1 MMNRSIPWRFPLGAM
16 VVSLATII
24 IGPGERPAFSED
36 PELEAL
42 LEPDVIIVMKDKAFH
57 VVKGGDPAGD
67 PLFAMEAGLDTEILL
82 RNEDGV
88 AHEFVSPFFMNVEVM
103 LSGEATTVF
112 TKDAV
117 GFRVEGGK
125 SVTIRFPSPHVE
137 EGAKIQKNLFWCNV
151 HGKHPGDKMRGEL
164 VLMETKREAP

>member
-1 MMNRSIPWRFPLGAM
+1 MKRSIPWSWPLVVM
-16 VVSLATII
+16 VLSLITVTI
-24 IGPGERPAFSED
+24 GMGEKTAFSED

-42 LEPDVIIVMKDKAFH
+42 LEPEVIIVMKDKAFH

-82 RNEDGV
+82 RNEDDV
-88 AHEFVSPFFMNVEVM
+88 AHEFVSPFFLNVEIM
-103 LSGEATTVF
+103 MSGEATTVY
-112 TKDAV
+112 TKDAA

-137 EGAKIQKNLFWCNV
+137 KGAKIQKNLFWCNV
-151 HGKHPGDKMRGEL
+151 HGKEPGDKMRGEL
-164 VLMETKREAP
+164 VLMETKRKVR

>member
-1 MMNRSIPWRFPLGAM
+1 MTRSMTWFLPLGAM
-16 VVSLATII
+16 VVSLTTVTLAMGE
-24 IGPGERPAFSED
+24 GPVSSED

-42 LEPDVIIVMKDKAFH
+42 LEPEVIIVMKDKAFH

-82 RNEDGV
+82 RNEDDV
-88 AHEFVSPFFMNVEVM
+88 AHEFVSPFFMNVEIM
-103 LSGEATTVF
+103 MSGEATTVF

-125 SVTIRFPSPHVE
+125 SVTIRFPSPHVPK
-137 EGAKIQKNLFWCNV
+137 GAKIQKNLFWCNV
-151 HGKHPGDKMRGEL
+151 HGKEPGDKMRGEL
-164 VLMETKREAP
+164 VLMETKRKVR

>member
-1 MMNRSIPWRFPLGAM
+1 MTRSIPWFLPLGAM
-16 VVSLATII
+16 VVSLITVT
-24 IGPGERPAFSED
+24 IGPGEGLAFSED

-42 LEPDVIIVMKDKAFH
+42 LEPEVIIVMKDKAFH

-82 RNEDGV
+82 RNEDDV
-88 AHEFVSPFFMNVEVM
+88 AHEFVSPFFLNVEIM
-103 LSGEATTVF
+103 MSGEATTVF

-125 SVTIRFPSPHVE
+125 SVTIRFPSPHVKK
-137 EGAKIQKNLFWCNV
+137 GAKIQKNLFWCNV
-151 HGKHPGDKMRGEL
+151 HGKEPGDKMRGEL
-164 VLMETKREAP
+164 VLMETKQKER

>member
-1 MMNRSIPWRFPLGAM
+1 MTRSTPWFFPFGLM
-16 VVSLATII
+16 VGSLITVTIGI
-24 IGPGERPAFSED
+24 GERTAFSED
-36 PELEAL
+36 PELHAL
-42 LEPDVIIVMKDKAFH
+42 LEPDVIIVMKNKAFH

-82 RNEDGV
+82 RNEDDV
-88 AHEFVSPFFMNVEVM
+88 AHEFVSPFFLNVEIMV
-103 LSGEATTVF
+103 SGEATTVF

-137 EGAKIQKNLFWCNV
+137 KGAKIQKNLFWCNV
-151 HGKHPGDKMRGEL
+151 HGKEPGDKIRGEL
-164 VLMETKREAP
+164 VLMETKGEAP